1 MTVRES
7 INSIKDFLIC
17 TQPCSAM
24 RGGDASRVMQARCDV
39 ESVDLT
45 SVALYGGGLS
55 GGAMPH
61 IVAAFRIFVPLDFD
75 FIRSV
80 GQRFSPRERSLQ
92 EVSRIV
98 WLILL
103 PRDAVR

>member
-61 IVAAFRIFVPLDFD
+61 IVAAFSILASISFAPLARVFCH
-75 FIRSV
+75 
-80 GQRFSPRERSLQ
+80 
-92 EVSRIV
+92 VSGRCKKFPG
-98 WLILL
+98 LCG
-103 PRDAVR
+103 